1 MTLQALTFLRY
12 IMSAALAAGIF
23 LSSNA
28 QSDPHD
34 LAQLAQILTDHKL
47 EVENHGHA
55 HEDIVNIIHAYQS
68 HGPEIADH
76 DHNIAFLTP
85 RRSNGMVEAT
95 SAILVPSATVLSG
108 RRAFDL
114 DRPPR
119 V

>member
-1 MTLQALTFLRY
+1 MVLQALIFLRF
-12 IMSAALAAGIF
+12 IIVAVLAAGIL
-23 LSSNA
+23 LSSNE

-55 HEDIVNIIHAYQS
+55 HEDIVDILHAYQS
-68 HGPEIADH
+68 HGPEFADH

-85 RRSNGMVEAT
+85 RGTNGVDEIASAVWSPTAT
-95 SAILVPSATVLSG
+95 ILSG

>member
-12 IMSAALAAGIF
+12 IMIAALAAGIF

-47 EVENHGHA
+47 EVEHHGHA
-55 HEDIVNIIHAYQS
+55 HEDIVDILHAYQS
-68 HGPEIADH
+68 HGPELADH

-85 RRSNGMVEAT
+85 RGNNGIAQTASTVWAPTAT
-95 SAILVPSATVLSG
+95 ILSG
-108 RRAFDL
+108 RRSFDL